1 MIEGLLLINF
11 FSLVPEGFIEATG
24 GVVIMSSRKLQKYVR
39 FSVRMSIDF
48 FWLQKEIIKPKYIKR
63 KN

>member
-39 FSVRMSIDF
+39 FSLRMSIDF
-48 FWLQKEIIKPKYIKR
+48 FWLQKEIIKPNYTKR